1 MLIPDPVSDASN
13 ISLTSRV
20 YPIPSKK
27 AQRGLECWA
36 ERHSRRE
43 EPDCR
48 GSEAVEKPS
57 EKADFIQYYPTRP
70 QGG

>member
-1 MLIPDPVSDASN
+1 MQQ
-13 ISLTSRV
+13 
-20 YPIPSKK
+20 K

-48 GSEAVEKPS
+48 GSEAAEKPS